1 VYGKSSNSRKPS
13 TPQVALEGVGA
24 GVGTTED
31 DITADKLTAGADEL
45 ATGILELATMELEI
59 MEAKELD
66 KLTAAPQS
74 RAEKK

>member
-1 VYGKSSNSRKPS
+1 V
-13 TPQVALEGVGA
+13 GVGIT
-24 GVGTTED
+24 GEGGTEMD
-31 DITADKLTAGADEL
+31 ELTAGADEL